1 MGWICT
7 QRHARLA
14 TFIEVQGA
22 HVRILSTLLV
32 VIVALLHIG
41 FMGLEMFLWTMPLG
55 QRLLSMTPEVSAVTA
70 VLAANQGLY
79 NGFIAAGL
87 LWSAIS
93 GRRDLKIFFLVCVVM
108 AGIFGAMTAKLSILF
123 LQAMP
128 GAIALA
134 FVLATKD
141 RTQG

>member
-1 MGWICT
+1 
-7 QRHARLA
+7 
-14 TFIEVQGA
+14 
-22 HVRILSTLLV
+22 VRVLSALLI

-41 FMGLEMFLWTMPLG
+41 FMGLEMFLWTMPEG
-55 QRLLSMTPEVSAVTA
+55 QRIFGMTPEVSAVTA

-87 LWSAIS
+87 LWSAVS
-93 GRRDLKIFFLVCVVM
+93 DRRDLKIFFLVCVVM
-108 AGIFGAMTAKLSILF
+108 AGFFGAMTAKLSILF

>member
-1 MGWICT
+1 M
-7 QRHARLA
+7 R
-14 TFIEVQGA
+14 V
-22 HVRILSTLLV
+22 LSTFLIV
-32 VIVALLHIG
+32 VVALLHIG
-41 FMGLEMFLWTMPLG
+41 FMGLEMFLWTTPEG
-55 QRLLSMTPEVSAVTA
+55 QRIFGMTPEVSAVTA

-87 LWSAIS
+87 LWSAFS

-123 LQAMP
+123 LQALP

-134 FVLATKD
+134 SVLATRD
-141 RTQG
+141 RDEG